1 MEAFST
7 MYEIC
12 VGCGRCEQVCPQGI
26 NILDLFEY
34 ANRQA
39 VKDQKFKMRSG
50 RGPAATL
57 RSGPSEHPIVLGTI
71 PGVIALVGCSNY
83 PNGTKEAYD
92 MAKEFVD
99 RGYIVVTSGCM
110 AMDMSLYTDVD
121 GKTIWEQY
129 PGGFDGR
136 NICNTGSCVSNAN
149 IARRRH
155 QGRHH
160 LRPSQS

>member
-1 MEAFST
+1 
-7 MYEIC
+7 
-12 VGCGRCEQVCPQGI
+12 
-26 NILDLFEY
+26 
-34 ANRQA
+34 
-39 VKDQKFKMRSG
+39 
-50 RGPAATL
+50 
-57 RSGPSEHPIVLGTI
+57 
-71 PGVIALVGCSNY
+71 
-83 PNGTKEAYD
+83 

-149 IARRRH
+149 IAT
-155 QGRHH
+155 QP
-160 LRPSQS
+160 LRSPPSSPTAITGATSTISQTIS